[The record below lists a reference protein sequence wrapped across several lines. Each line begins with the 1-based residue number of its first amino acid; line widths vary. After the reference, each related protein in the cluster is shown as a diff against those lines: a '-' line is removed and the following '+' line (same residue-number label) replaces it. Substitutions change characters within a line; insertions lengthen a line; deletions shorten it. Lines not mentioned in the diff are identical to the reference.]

1 METVDMRPLKAEIEK
16 IADPLSGFNRNNFDI
31 KIVHT
36 RGDHICSWCEK
47 TIPKGSYVPC
57 YYIGSPWAGHWVWTD
72 SIKCLKKDLEH
83 PGY

>member
-36 RGDHICSWCEK
+36 RGDISVHGARKPFQRAVTFHAI
-47 TIPKGSYVPC
+47 TLVVHGQD
-57 YYIGSPWAGHWVWTD
+57 IGSGWIP
-72 SIKCLKKDLEH
+72 
-83 PGY
+83 